1 MLIIGHRGYPI
12 KYPENTIAS
21 FLGALLHGADGVE
34 LDVWLTSDGEVVII
48 HDRDTS
54 RVLGVSLDVK
64 KTSYD
69 ELRKYS
75 LGMGQHIPL
84 LSDVLKAIPDKYLLF
99 VEIKDVDAAGK
110 TYEIVSSSNRLEDT
124 VFISFNAEAL
134 RIIRSIDPGVKLGFN
149 IGSLE
154 DALKAFKLYKE
165 LKLYSINP
173 PIGGLKIIGTEEFK
187 KYLVKARS
195 IGAKTVVWTVDDP
208 LMISG
213 FSELV
218 DAVITNNVEAFTS

>member
-1 MLIIGHRGYPI
+1 MLVIGHRGYPI

-34 LDVWLTSDGEVVII
+34 LDVWLTSDGEVVVI
-48 HDRDTS
+48 HDRDTG

-64 KTSYD
+64 EASYD

-99 VEIKDVDAAGK
+99 IEIKDVDAARK
-110 TYEIVSSSNRLEDT
+110 TYKVVSSSNRLENT

-134 RIIRSIDPGVKLGFN
+134 RIIRSIDPGAKLGLN

-154 DALKAFKLYKE
+154 DALKAFKLYGE
-165 LKLYSINP
+165 LRLYSINP
-173 PIGGLKIIGTEEFK
+173 PIEGIKVIGLEEFK
-187 KYLVKARS
+187 KYLIRTRS

-208 LMISG
+208 SMISG
-213 FSELV
+213 FSDLV